1 MRLGEAEF
9 AKCRALAMG
18 GTRLLKHQGVI
29 DGKAAVQDDARY
41 VHRRHEL
48 DQLLRGQ
55 SRDDFGAHHAN
66 QARVKAY
73 DIDIMDQR
81 PKGRD
86 GNVPVSRIYC
96 RSTTDKIVGLG
107 KKL

>member
-9 AKCRALAMG
+9 AEYGALAISCPC
-18 GTRLLKHQGVI
+18 LLKHQGI
-29 DGKAAVQDDARY
+29 INGKAAVQYDARHI
-41 VHRRHEL
+41 HRRHEI

-55 SRDDFGAHHAN
+55 SRGGIGAHHAN